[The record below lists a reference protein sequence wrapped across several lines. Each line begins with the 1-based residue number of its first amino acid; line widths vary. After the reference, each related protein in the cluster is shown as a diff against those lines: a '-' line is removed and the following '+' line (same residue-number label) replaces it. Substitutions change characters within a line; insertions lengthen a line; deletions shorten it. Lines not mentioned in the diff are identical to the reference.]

1 MYNVEQLYKKVNRVY
16 DRGDIFISYIKA
28 TSIFPLKIP
37 LSNIKESQI
46 QKSYQDIIQ
55 EIKKLENSGLPL
67 EYREFAY
74 KSLGKQRLPV
84 KVVFPN
90 LEVYLQAIQKEDEY
104 KRFCS
109 AYDLIIDKYPTLKTF
124 FAKKPFIV
132 LAYEDVW
139 NELLEVMDFLQYN
152 PKPNIYI
159 RELSIENVDTKF
171 IEKYKKILDTLLSYI
186 NEDESLAS
194 LANYA
199 FEKKY
204 HFLYPEPAVRFR
216 LLDESLA
223 MHNLSDISLTK
234 SEFSSLQIS
243 AEKVF
248 IVENKITT
256 LSFPK
261 VKNAI
266 VIFGQGYGVG
276 VLKNIPWLANKEIL
290 YWGDIDL
297 DGYAILSRLRGYY
310 PQTRSFLMDYESFK
324 MYRYLGVTLTQKQ
337 SPKILHHLSE
347 NEKKVY
353 DLLCADFQANSFRIE
368 QEKIPFDGLIS
379 VLKNFNQTKG
389 C

>member
-1 MYNVEQLYKKVNRVY
+1 MYNVEQLYKKVNRFY

-37 LSNIKESQI
+37 LSKIKESQI
-46 QKSYQDIIQ
+46 QKNYQDIIQ
-55 EIKKLENSGLPL
+55 EIKKLEKSGLPL
-67 EYREFAY
+67 EYRELAY
-74 KSLGKQRLPV
+74 RSLGKQRLPV
-84 KVVFPN
+84 KIVFPH
-90 LEVYLQAIQKEDEY
+90 LESYLQAIQKIDEY

-109 AYDLIIDKYPTLKTF
+109 AYDLIIDKYPALKTL
-124 FAKKPFIV
+124 FANKPFIV

-139 NELLEVMDFLQYN
+139 NELLAVMDFLQYN

-159 RELSIENVDTKF
+159 RELSIVNVDTKF
-171 IEKYKKILDTLLSYI
+171 IEKYKKILDTLLSHI

-204 HFLYPEPAVRFR
+204 SLLYPEPTVRFR
-216 LLDESLA
+216 LLDESIA
-223 MHNLSDISLTK
+223 IHNLSDISLTK
-234 SEFSSLQIS
+234 SEFASLQMP

-256 LSFPK
+256 LSFPQ

-266 VIFGQGYGVG
+266 VIFGQGYGVS
-276 VLKNIPWLANKEIL
+276 VLKNIPWLLNKEIL

-297 DGYAILSRLRGYY
+297 DGYAILSQLRGYY
-310 PQTRSFLMDYESFK
+310 PQTRSFLMDYESFTK
-324 MYRYLGVTLTQKQ
+324 YRYLGVALTQKQ
-337 SPKILHHLSE
+337 NPKTLHHLSE

-353 DLLCADFQANSFRIE
+353 DLLCTDFSINSFRIE
-368 QEKIPFDGLIS
+368 QERIPFDALMGALEK
-379 VLKNFNQTKG
+379 L
-389 C
+389 